1 MALDYYDGFRTF
13 SWLGNIVGLPIDQ
26 YNNYQTEDNN
36 ETKKG
41 KHRAKYFLI
50 TKDSYVNFV
59 ITQFIALML
68 AGLFRSS
75 LSHKVVTPAIRH
87 YFGLTIGLALGY
99 FCFGRQAVHLV
110 GLSLF
115 CYAAMRI
122 QNPICMH
129 RSVLIVALAYLS
141 TIHVHRQLY
150 GYGMY
155 TLDITGPLMVITQ
168 KVTSLAYSLHDGLA
182 RSKEELTPLQRHQAV
197 YKMPTM
203 TEYFSY
209 VFHFQ
214 ALMAGPVIFYRDY
227 IDFIHGDHLKHATKS
242 LTDQNNSNSESVN
255 EIMLEPSLKKI
266 VVKKVI
272 ASLICAAFFV
282 TFLSMFSIQKIKDN
296 EFLEGTTILY
306 KIWYIYVSTMM
317 VRFKYYHAWIFADA
331 ICNNSGLGFDGYREN
346 GEPRWDKFANVDVI
360 NFETSLS
367 LRDSIINWNM
377 GTNRWL
383 RSIVYD
389 RVKKQRMIFTY
400 ALSALWHGFYP
411 GYYLTFANGAY
422 FTLVARIVRRNARPY
437 FLGSKNLKL
446 FYDAMTFLATR
457 IIIAYISFSF
467 VLLEFLPSIK
477 LYLYM
482 YLLPHF
488 LGLVAIVIL
497 PRLPRLPEARN
508 SDKNPSD
515 SSNVRNGNLHKTM

>member
-1 MALDYYDGFRTF
+1 MGLDYYDGFRTF
-13 SWLGNIVGLPIDQ
+13 SWLGNIIGLPIDQ
-26 YNNYQTEDNN
+26 IN
-36 ETKKG
+36 
-41 KHRAKYFLI
+41 FL
-50 TKDSYVNFV
+50 

-68 AGLFRSS
+68 AGLLRSY
-75 LSHKVVTPAIRH
+75 LSHKVVGPAIRH

-99 FCFGRQAVHLV
+99 FCFGRQAIHLV
-110 GLSLF
+110 GLSSF
-115 CYAAMRI
+115 CYIAMRV
-122 QNPICMH
+122 QNPICMQ

-168 KVTSLAYSLHDGLA
+168 KVTSLAYSIHDGLA
-182 RSKEELTPLQRHQAV
+182 RKKEDLTPLQQQQAV

-227 IDFIHGDHLKHATKS
+227 IDFIQGDHFKHATKS
-242 LTDQNNSNSESVN
+242 LTDQNNQNSKESIN
-255 EIMLEPSLKKI
+255 EINLEPSLRKI

-282 TFLSMFSIQKIKDN
+282 SFLSSFSIQKVKDK
-296 EFLEGTTILY
+296 EFLEETTILY
-306 KIWYIYVSTMM
+306 KLWYIYVATMM

-331 ICNNSGLGFDGYREN
+331 ICNNSGLGFDGYKEN
-346 GEPRWDKFANVDVI
+346 GEPRWDKFANVNVI

-367 LRDSIINWNM
+367 LRDSINNWNM

-389 RVKKQRMIFTY
+389 RMKKQKMIFTY

-422 FTLVARIVRRNARPY
+422 FTLVARIVRRYARPY
-437 FLGSKNLKL
+437 FLGTKNMKL
-446 FYDAMTFLATR
+446 FYDAITFLATR
-457 IIIAYISFSF
+457 ITMAYIAFSF
-467 VLLEFLPSIK
+467 VLLEFLPSIQ

-482 YLLPHF
+482 YLLPHL
-488 LGLVAIVIL
+488 LGLVAIIIL
-497 PRLPRLPEARN
+497 PRLPRLPESRTSEKN
-508 SDKNPSD
+508 SSEKNSSEKNSSEKNSSE